1 MTQPLQQEV
10 MATPEQ
16 IAQAKA
22 TIKQVRKAVARFHK
36 IRRENNERA
45 AGLRPAMVF
54 PQQVQDALRATR
66 NPDAERDAVEKLR
79 EFLRVLRGHEPTRQD
94 MQEGIPNGI
103 EDQLG
108 MVVIPAAI
116 AVSLA
121 GIGAGVY
128 SIFGY
133 LTQIEINN
141 QAQQATPLQKLL
153 NATSENVWGIAA
165 VGAVGLGAAY
175 YYKSTKKEERK
186 HQLEMEKAR
195 AISKALEKNPE
206 DEEESLTDK
215 VKSVLFPPEKNPS
228 LSPGEKLAKKMGSLS
243 REEQEKFY
251 ASVNGD
257 DIEEEEEEEE
267 EEEAEEVEEKKDD

>member
-1 MTQPLQQEV
+1 MTQPVQQEP

-22 TIKQVRKAVARFHK
+22 SIKQVRDVVARFHK
-36 IRRENNERA
+36 IRRKNNERA
-45 AGLRPAMVF
+45 AGLRPAMMF
-54 PQQVQDALRATR
+54 PQQVQEVLRASR
-66 NPDAERDAVEKLR
+66 NSQAEQQAVEKLR

-108 MVVIPAAI
+108 AVIIPASI

-121 GIGAGVY
+121 GLGVGVY
-128 SIFGY
+128 SVFGY
-133 LTQIEINN
+133 LTAIEETT
-141 QAQQATPLQKLL
+141 QQQTATPLERLL
-153 NATSENVWGIAA
+153 QAASDNVWGIAA

-175 YYKSTKKEERK
+175 YYKGTKKEERE
-186 HQLEMEKAR
+186 HELEMEKTR
-195 AISKALEKNPE
+195 TLSKALEKNPE
-206 DEEESLTDK
+206 EEESLTDK
-215 VKSVLFPPEKNPS
+215 VKGVLFPPEKNPS
-228 LSPGEKLAKKMGSLS
+228 LSPGEKLAKKMESLS

-257 DIEEEEEEEE
+257 DIEEEEEEE
-267 EEEAEEVEEKKDD
+267 AEEVEEKND